1 MELGKMQ
8 TLVILRKTPIGVY
21 LNGLDVEGALED
33 DVLLPQSQVP
43 EGAQVG
49 DGIQVFLYRDS
60 KDRMIATVREPKIQL
75 GQIRKLKV
83 VEATNIGAFL
93 DWGLEKDL
101 LLPFKEQLGKV
112 KAGDWCLVALYVDKS
127 ERLCA
132 TMKIHNILESQSPYK
147 EGDEVKG
154 IVYDNKKDMGVF
166 IAVDEKY
173 HAMIP
178 LNEIFALHDLGDR
191 VEGRVVKVRPDGKLN
206 LSLRKQAHD
215 EIDGD
220 AELVY
225 GKLGKAG
232 GFLPY
237 HDKSQA
243 SAVKA
248 EFGMSKSAFK
258 RAIGRLLKQ
267 GKITLTEEGIRKK

>member
-1 MELGKMQ
+1 MQLGEMQ
-8 TLVILRKTPIGVY
+8 KLTILRQTSIGVY
-21 LNGLDVEGALED
+21 LNEFDGALDD

-49 DGIQVFLYRDS
+49 DELTVFLYRDS
-60 KDRMIATVREPKIQL
+60 KDRLIATVRKPKIL
-75 GQIRKLKV
+75 MGQIRPLKV

-101 LLPFKEQLGKV
+101 LLPFKEQIGKV
-112 KAGDWCLVALYVDKS
+112 KAGDVCLVALYVDKS
-127 ERLCA
+127 DRLCA
-132 TMKIHNILESQSPYK
+132 TMKIHNMLGSQSPYK
-147 EGDEVKG
+147 VDDMVKG
-154 IVYDNKKDMGVF
+154 VVYAINKEMGVF
-166 IAVDEKY
+166 VAVDEKY

-178 LNEIFALHDLGDR
+178 LNEMFGIYDKGDW

-206 LSLRKQAHD
+206 LSTRKQAHD

-220 AELVY
+220 AEVIY
-225 GKLGKAG
+225 QKLDRGN

-243 SAVKA
+243 SAIKS

-267 GKITLTEEGIRKK
+267 GKITLSEEGIRKK